1 MNVDWDPTGYAL
13 YVNLAP
19 EQTEAAA
26 RTEDL
31 NDGVLVDL
39 DADDRPIG
47 VEVLLPRPSL
57 TEEEMRILL
66 GCTLVQAR
74 VVPVDED
81 AGLDALQWHPC
92 VDNENCRA
100 AQDGGPCACS
110 GIPYVS
116 DALWAHLAPVMKIA
130 AVLPEGT
137 EYPVSPRWLASQVSR
152 LVARRVDRAALELTE
167 SLAQMRRGEG
177 GAVRPGSEQ

>member
-1 MNVDWDPTGYAL
+1 MNADWDPTGYAL
-13 YVNLAP
+13 YVNLVP
-19 EQTEAAA
+19 ERTGAVA

-39 DADDRPIG
+39 DVDERPVG

-57 TEEEMRILL
+57 TEEELRVLL
-66 GCTLVQAR
+66 GCAMVQAR
-74 VVPVDED
+74 VFDDED
-81 AGLDALQWHPC
+81 DDPDALQWHPC
-92 VDNENCRA
+92 VDNVNCRA
-100 AQDGGPCACS
+100 AQDAGPCACS

-116 DALWAHLAPVMKIA
+116 DALWAQLAPVMKIA
-130 AVLPEGT
+130 VALPEGT
-137 EYPVSPRWLASQVSR
+137 EYPASPPWLAEQVGR

-177 GAVRPGSEQ
+177 RIVRPGAEQ